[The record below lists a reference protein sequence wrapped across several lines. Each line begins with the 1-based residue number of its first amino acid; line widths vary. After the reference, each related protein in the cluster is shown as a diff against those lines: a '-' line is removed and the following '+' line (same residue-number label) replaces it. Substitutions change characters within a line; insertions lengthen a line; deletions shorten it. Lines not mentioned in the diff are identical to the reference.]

1 MTAQT
6 WRAHY
11 AQKYQYSLRL
21 FLLLN
26 FISSSLSLVTPLFTV
41 VRFTLPCALI
51 VVCSG
56 LLLLWHWKWPQSKIN
71 IPTISLLFGMLWAWH
86 VVTKAM
92 LLTPPHFNYLVIA
105 LLSILFIGTIAF
117 SNNITAFTLHSLPTF
132 LACLIMAEGEQWLRM
147 TYCFMLPIAGITLQ
161 NIIQK
166 RSDAFTQGLMDK
178 LMHERNTLNDLS
190 MLDPLTGLYNRRGLQ
205 NRLDTLLALDGDNH
219 YVLLLDIDHFKAY
232 NDHYG
237 HMMGDQALIRVSA
250 AIRNAVRSRDIV
262 ARFGGEEFMVLLTNS
277 SEEHYSC
284 QLTCARCDIA
294 APIKALPCRLQ
305 ATNISNHYHLD
316 LYLEIEWPGV
326 PFLSAMNLSGGLLCR
341 RLSMPWRR
349 VFGKKSPPCV
359 HTCLISCD
367 LTNPPHGTR

>member
-11 AQKYQYSLRL
+11 AKKYQYSLRL

-277 SEEHYSC
+277 SEETAWKTAERIRQRVYDLKIPHMFNESV
-284 QLTCARCDIA
+284 
-294 APIKALPCRLQ
+294 
-305 ATNISNHYHLD
+305 ATNVTISIGLTPLINDNIEQALARAD
-316 LYLEIEWPGV
+316 GALYEAKNKGRNIILA
-326 PFLSAMNLSGGLLCR
+326 S
-341 RLSMPWRR
+341 
-349 VFGKKSPPCV
+349 
-359 HTCLISCD
+359 
-367 LTNPPHGTR
+367 